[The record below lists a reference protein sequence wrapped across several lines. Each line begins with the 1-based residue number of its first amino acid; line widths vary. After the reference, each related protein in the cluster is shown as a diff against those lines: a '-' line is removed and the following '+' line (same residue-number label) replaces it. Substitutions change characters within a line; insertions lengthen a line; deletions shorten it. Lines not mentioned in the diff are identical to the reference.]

1 VGDLLLSVNR
11 PDEVIMTNRNVRGT
25 GLDGCD
31 FRLRPCYSLGAS
43 RIVSVYENME
53 EIMAEIHWLNSVDG
67 DFLTASNWSGGVVPG
82 RSDDAFIDAIGASPY
97 TVTLSNTQEQVVNS
111 LQISSTATLDI
122 VNSGIGIISG
132 GNNAGKLILDQNSI
146 FNATG
151 SSKFLNSG
159 VILAEEGGF
168 LLLSHTVVNSGTISL
183 ADRKSNLYCGY
194 QFSLSGGGMVE
205 MSGSSILGG
214 TDGGVETLTNVDN
227 AIEGVGRIA
236 GWLAFTNEA
245 GGVVDADQKGSLI
258 LSVHNLTLANA
269 GLIEATNHGVCVIK
283 SAIDNTGMLEADGG
297 VLRLE
302 AAVTGSGVVDLAAG
316 RIEIE
321 NAHAAE
327 AIAFTGKKG
336 ALELTQSQSFT
347 GAVSGFSKNGKTSL
361 DLRDI
366 SFVSPAQAT
375 FSGTATSGVLTVTDG
390 THTAEVT
397 LEGNYRSVTFT
408 ASDDGFGGVEIVAAK
423 APRARVVHFASAMAA
438 MSGDAPGVHSPAFAG
453 PSPAQHRLAL
463 VAPPLAMA

>member
-1 VGDLLLSVNR
+1 
-11 PDEVIMTNRNVRGT
+11 
-25 GLDGCD
+25 
-31 FRLRPCYSLGAS
+31 
-43 RIVSVYENME
+43 
-53 EIMAEIHWLNSVDG
+53 MAEIHWLNPVDG
-67 DFLTASNWSGGVVPG
+67 DFVTASNWSGGVVPG
-82 RSDDAFIDAIGASPY
+82 RSDDAFIDATGASPY

-132 GNNAGKLILDQNSI
+132 GNNAGKLIFDQNSI

-159 VILAEEGGF
+159 VILAEGGGF
-168 LLLSHTVVNSGTISL
+168 LLLSHTVINSGTISL
-183 ADRKSNLYCGY
+183 EDRESNLYCGY
-194 QFSLSGGGMVE
+194 QFSLGGGGLVE

-214 TDGGVETLTNVDN
+214 TDGGIETLTNVDN
-227 AIEGVGRIA
+227 TIEGVGRIA

-245 GGVVDADQKGSLI
+245 AGVVDADQKGSLI

-283 SAIDNTGMLEADGG
+283 SAIDNTGTLEADGG

-321 NAHAAE
+321 NTHAAE

-336 ALELTQSQSFT
+336 TLELTHSQSFT
-347 GAVSGFSKNGKTSL
+347 GAVSGFSKSGKTSL

-366 SFVSPAQAT
+366 AFVSPAQAT

-390 THTAEVT
+390 THTANIT
-397 LEGNYRSVTFT
+397 LEGDYLGATFAA
-408 ASDDGFGGVEIVAAK
+408 ASDGTGGVDVVAASGQTPSI
-423 APRARVVHFASAMAA
+423 AHFVSAMAA
-438 MSGDAPGVHSPAFAG
+438 ITGHGVPAGLIDARETTGSRQMMLAAP
-453 PSPAQHRLAL
+453 RLAL
-463 VAPPLAMA
+463 A